1 MRPKDERIFE
11 PSLFRD
17 YLKSKIISLLDSI
30 PGRKL
35 LMLEYAARIPI
46 NLVIERKVLWEHEI
60 PEEGGITAF

>member
-1 MRPKDERIFE
+1 MRPKEERIFE
-11 PSLFRD
+11 PALFRD

-46 NLVIERKVLWEHEI
+46 NLIIERKVLWEH
-60 PEEGGITAF
+60 